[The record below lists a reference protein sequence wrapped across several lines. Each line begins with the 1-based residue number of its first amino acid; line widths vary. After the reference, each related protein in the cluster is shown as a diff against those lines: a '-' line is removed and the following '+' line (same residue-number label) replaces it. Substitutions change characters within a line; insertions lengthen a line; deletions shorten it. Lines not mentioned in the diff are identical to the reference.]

1 MPEEAERKEKFTR
14 GWTIYNN
21 RKRGG
26 GEGKR
31 HSRMDN
37 RLMISFIVVKNRM
50 NKCELLTVSLLGPN
64 SFRIFSFRGKV
75 DKRLE
80 NEASYLKSRLAG
92 GIINFQGN

>member
-21 RKRGG
+21 RKRG